1 MEDPPNRF
9 LQKQVAA
16 LMIWDP
22 LANHFQMLLI
32 LVLFFLECDVV
43 LNFLHIIPV
52 VS

>member
-16 LMIWDP
+16 FDDLGSPGKSLPDVIDSCS
-22 LANHFQMLLI
+22 
-32 LVLFFLECDVV
+32 VFLECDVV
-43 LNFLHIIPV
+43 LNFLHITV